1 MSADANIKTIAEVYQ
16 AFGRGD
22 VTAIL
27 DAVTDDVDWAAEAAS
42 SAAPAMVA
50 FGSPAKVR
58 RRLARRPGV
67 GMFRS

>member
-1 MSADANIKTIAEVYQ
+1 VSADANIKTIAEVYQ

-42 SAAPAMVA
+42 SGAPWCGSGPGRAAP
-50 FGSPAKVR
+50 GKPR
-58 RRLARRPGV
+58 T
-67 GMFRS
+67 